1 MSKVF
6 KNTVIYTLGNL
17 LPQVVAFILLPIYS
31 KYLSPAEF
39 GIISSMQAIQVML
52 SIGFSLTLERAI
64 IRLYWDYKSDEEK
77 EVFLGTIA
85 ISIFTISL
93 VVLSLTFIFRQ
104 YIQLIFQD
112 IDYYP
117 YYIYAILSA
126 FLLTFGHIPKYY
138 YRLKNEAGKYLAISL
153 SQLLLNTALIIWF
166 IVFMD
171 EDASGV
177 LKGRMLGALTLVP
190 IYLFITSRKVRF
202 VFNFAM
208 LKESLRYCLPMV
220 PTLIAAWLISQVD
233 IVFIAKYLSLSEV
246 GIFSLSKR
254 IASLLAVFSSAFML
268 AYHPLYFEI
277 ANTTSAENAK
287 KKLFKYNN
295 TFIIFLILFW
305 FFLIFFS
312 KEIIQIF
319 LNEKYYD
326 TYLYIPFIAFA
337 FLVGSVSS
345 TIIGASLQ
353 QSKKMKQ
360 DMYFSFVGAAV
371 SLLSYYFLIKPYGLY
386 GAVVGIIVSS
396 SAIFLLNYYYSK
408 ARCFYIPFDWKSIGI
423 LMFLSI
429 VILVVFH
436 LIIDVGL
443 VLSII
448 LKLVTSA
455 LLLIYLFKKH
465 GAMLGD
471 IIQFKASIR

>member
-1 MSKVF
+1 M
-6 KNTVIYTLGNL
+6 
-17 LPQVVAFILLPIYS
+17 
-31 KYLSPAEF
+31 
-39 GIISSMQAIQVML
+39 
-52 SIGFSLTLERAI
+52 
-64 IRLYWDYKSDEEK
+64 
-77 EVFLGTIA
+77 
-85 ISIFTISL
+85 
-93 VVLSLTFIFRQ
+93 
-104 YIQLIFQD
+104 
-112 IDYYP
+112 
-117 YYIYAILSA
+117 
-126 FLLTFGHIPKYY
+126 
-138 YRLKNEAGKYLAISL
+138 
-153 SQLLLNTALIIWF
+153 
-166 IVFMD
+166 
-171 EDASGV
+171 
-177 LKGRMLGALTLVP
+177 
-190 IYLFITSRKVRF
+190 
-202 VFNFAM
+202 
-208 LKESLRYCLPMV
+208 
-220 PTLIAAWLISQVD
+220 
-233 IVFIAKYLSLSEV
+233 
-246 GIFSLSKR
+246 
-254 IASLLAVFSSAFML
+254 
-268 AYHPLYFEI
+268 
-277 ANTTSAENAK
+277 
-287 KKLFKYNN
+287 
-295 TFIIFLILFW
+295 ILFW